1 MKFSRKFLWP
11 LVPFY
16 YLGSLTIK
24 KLYDWGI
31 YKSQSYDFPVICVGN
46 LSVGGTGK
54 SPFVSYLIDLLQK
67 DRQLATLSRGYKRS
81 TTGFHLATTTSTAL
95 EIGDEPLQFKVTHPK
110 TIVAVDANR
119 KNGIRQLRTQKPLP
133 KIIILDDAFQHRKVR
148 AGLQILLTAYYNRY
162 TNDCML
168 PAGDLREPI
177 SAAARASIIIVTKCP
192 LDLSNSAQQKIKK
205 QLQPLAHQK
214 VYFTGIAYAED
225 IYASHAKA
233 KLTDFLKETFCL
245 VTGIAEPAPLVTHL
259 KNLEAEFRHL
269 NYPDHHVFS
278 KKELEKISTYQR
290 ILTTQ
295 KDFMRLQHVP
305 ALKNKLFYLP
315 ITIQFLNTEEDFKQQ
330 VYDFIKN

>member
-31 YKSQSYDFPVICVGN
+31 YKSQSYDFPIICVGN

-54 SPFVSYLIDLLQK
+54 SPFVSYLIELLQK
-67 DRQLATLSRGYKRS
+67 DKQLATLSRGYKRS
-81 TTGFHLATTTSTAL
+81 TKDFQLATANSTAL

-119 KNGIRQLRTQKPLP
+119 KNGINQLLTHKPAP
-133 KIIILDDAFQHRKVR
+133 EIIILDDAFQHRKVQ
-148 AGLQILLTAYYNRY
+148 AGFQILLTAYYNRY

-177 SAAARASIIIVTKCP
+177 SAAARATIIIVTKCP

-205 QLQPLAHQK
+205 QLRPLAHQK
-214 VYFTGIAYAED
+214 VYFTGITYAED
-225 IYASHAKA
+225 IYGTHTKI
-233 KLTDFLKETFCL
+233 KLTHFLQDSFCL
-245 VTGIAEPAPLVTHL
+245 VTGIAEPAPLVSHL
-259 KNLEAEFRHL
+259 KNLDAKFTHL
-269 NYPDHHVFS
+269 NFPDHHVFS
-278 KKELEKISTYQR
+278 QKELDKISTHKR
-290 ILTTQ
+290 VLTTQ
-295 KDFMRLQHVP
+295 KDFMRLQHVT

-315 ITIQFLNTEEDFKQQ
+315 ISIQFLNTEEDFKQQ
-330 VYDFIKN
+330 VFDFISD